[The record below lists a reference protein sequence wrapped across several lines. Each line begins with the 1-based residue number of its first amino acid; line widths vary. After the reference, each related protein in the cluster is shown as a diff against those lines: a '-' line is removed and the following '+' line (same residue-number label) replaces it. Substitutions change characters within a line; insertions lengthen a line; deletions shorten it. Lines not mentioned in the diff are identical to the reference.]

1 MAKKKKFEEK
11 KKKAAI
17 YCRVSTFEQGQ
28 GEVSSLNGQEDLLR
42 KYCKAKDWEVNGIY
56 IDKASGSSLER
67 NEIIRLLSDAEE
79 KNLTS
84 F

>member
-1 MAKKKKFEEK
+1 MIVKKKKKKFEEK

-42 KYCKAKDWEVNGIY
+42 DYCKRKEWEVNGVY
-56 IDKASGSSLER
+56 IDKASS
-67 NEIIRLLSDAEE
+67 
-79 KNLTS
+79 
-84 F
+84 